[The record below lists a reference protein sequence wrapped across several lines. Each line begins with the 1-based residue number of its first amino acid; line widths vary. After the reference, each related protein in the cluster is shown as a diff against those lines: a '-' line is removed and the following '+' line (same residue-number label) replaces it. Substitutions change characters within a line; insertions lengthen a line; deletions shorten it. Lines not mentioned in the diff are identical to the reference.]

1 MEFINNLSI
10 IGVDIMMSDYRT
22 HADQELVV

>member
-1 MEFINNLSI
+1 MEFIKKMSI